1 MKESLC
7 LLCEGPL
14 TKWGGGLISLGGVGY
29 MLCPTGADSDSQ
41 VTQMGSGG
49 VGLRVLQALQVACGG
64 GLSAEEQ
71 SQTGNSFWTRVQQ

>member
-7 LLCEGPL
+7 LWYEGPL
-14 TKWGGGLISLGGVGY
+14 TKWGVGLISLRGVCY
-29 MLCPTGADSDSQ
+29 MLCPTGADSKSR

-49 VGLRVLQALQVACGG
+49 AGLCVLQALAVARGG

-71 SQTGNSFWTRVQQ
+71 SQTSNSFWTRVQQ